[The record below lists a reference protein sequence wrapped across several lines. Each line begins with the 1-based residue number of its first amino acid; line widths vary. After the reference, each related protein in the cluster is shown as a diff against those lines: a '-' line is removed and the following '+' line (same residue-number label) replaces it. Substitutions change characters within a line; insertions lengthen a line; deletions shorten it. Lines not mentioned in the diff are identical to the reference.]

1 MEAGDAGSRPMK
13 VPEGCRLKDFDVPAF
28 GLPEGCR
35 LQLPDQPSLT
45 RILRDVKRQEH
56 SVRNCVASVVYD
68 ARTFVRDV
76 GKAYGW
82 PMYGNR
88 RCGAW
93 YVPPDASSSSL
104 SSSSSAVSSSLP
116 PTTKLCYF
124 KSTDGHV
131 NKWGFSFA
139 RLNLHV
145 ALDAVRHGGCVV
157 VDATRRGKMFPDAL
171 SKTVPIWCAVVNTA
185 VALYRMD
192 ASTADVPL
200 EFDLPDLQLPPWV
213 PDGEVRAC
221 LLVCV
226 NRRLVPR
233 SSVAHPSTD
242 HAGGAD
248 REED

>member
-1 MEAGDAGSRPMK
+1 MEADGDDDDAGGRLRMMK
-13 VPEGCRLKDFDVPAF
+13 EFDVPAF

-35 LQLPDQPSLT
+35 LQLPDRPSLT

-56 SVRNCVASVVYD
+56 SIRNCVASVVYD
-68 ARTFVRDV
+68 ARTFVREV

-82 PMYGNR
+82 PVYGNR

-93 YVPPDASSSSL
+93 YVPPDASSSS
-104 SSSSSAVSSSLP
+104 SSSSSY
-116 PTTKLCYF
+116 TRLCYF

-200 EFDLPDLQLPPWV
+200 EFDLPDWQLPPWV
-213 PDGEVRAC
+213 PEGEVRAC
-221 LLVCV
+221 LLVCM
-226 NRRLVPR
+226 NR
-233 SSVAHPSTD
+233 
-242 HAGGAD
+242 
-248 REED
+248 